1 MTGLD
6 CNILVQ
12 LALADHPAN
21 AATVAVVQA
30 EVQSSNRLVFP
41 PLVINE
47 FLHIITDARRFNPPL
62 TMVEALDWVEN
73 FLANPAVGL
82 LEPTPE
88 SLRQTLRWMRE
99 FNLGRKRILDTHL
112 AAVLHTAGVRRL
124 LTSNPGDFTV
134 FGVFEIITPEKV

>member
-21 AATVAVVQA
+21 AATVAAVQA
-30 EVQSSNRLVFP
+30 EVQSGSRLVFP

-47 FLHIITDARRFNPPL
+47 FLHVITDARRFNPPL
-62 TMVEALDWVEN
+62 TMVEALEWVDN
-73 FLANPAVGL
+73 FLTNPPVGL
-82 LEPTPE
+82 LEPSPE
-88 SLRQTLRWMRE
+88 SLRQTLRWLRQ

-112 AAVLHTAGVRRL
+112 AAVLHTAGVGRL

-134 FGVFEIITPEKV
+134 FGVFEIVTP

>member
-21 AATVAVVQA
+21 AATVAAVQT
-30 EVQSSNRLVFP
+30 EVQSGSRLVFP
-41 PLVINE
+41 SLVINE
-47 FLHIITDARRFNPPL
+47 FLHVITDARRFNPPL

-112 AAVLHTAGVRRL
+112 AAVLHTAGVRCL
-124 LTSNPGDFTV
+124 LTSNSSDFNV
-134 FGVFEIITPEKV
+134 FGAFEIVTP

>member
-21 AATVAVVQA
+21 ATTVASVQA
-30 EVQSSNRLVFP
+30 EVKSGSRPVFP
-41 PLVINE
+41 SLVINE
-47 FLHIITDARRFNPPL
+47 FLHVITDARRFSPPL
-62 TMVEALDWVEN
+62 TMAEALDWVDN

-88 SLRQTLRWMRE
+88 SLRQTLRWLRH

-112 AAVLHTAGVRRL
+112 AAVLHTTGVRRL

-134 FGVFEIITPEKV
+134 FGVFEIVTPEKV

>member
-12 LALADHPAN
+12 LALQDHPVN

-30 EVQSSNRLVFP
+30 EAQSGCRLVFP
-41 PLVINE
+41 SLVINE
-47 FLHIITDARRFNPPL
+47 FLHVITDPRRFSPPL
-62 TMVEALDWVEN
+62 TMTEALDWMET
-73 FLANPAVGL
+73 FLANPAVTVI
-82 LEPTPE
+82 EPSAKSAP
-88 SLRQTLRWMRE
+88 QTLRWMRQ

-124 LTSNPGDFTV
+124 LTSNPGDFAV
-134 FGVFEIITPEKV
+134 FGVFEIIAP